1 MSKDNDKDILF
12 ISPNLE
18 KEEIKIHS
26 GQSGSITPEARGEP
40 QSYKVSSDVIK
51 KLQQVAK
58 LDIAHQTKLLKSM
71 EQMLVLVQKQYE
83 SIQTFNKQC
92 SDLSK
97 GSDELA
103 KHSKIFSDIN
113 KQTLTKFTKQIKTL
127 QSEIE
132 TCNEKIEIT
141 KAQQKATLLDG
152 ALYRQL
158 YHETS
163 QKQQNKIETLK
174 NGGQVLRFA
183 MNPGQLK
190 KMIGQKL
197 GNSLHL
203 AEQILFDEA
212 LSRLD
217 EKTSASALVSK
228 VQKKAP
234 NNVVLVD
241 IFARDENGKIK
252 KTKNGEPET
261 HTVALWKKENG
272 KIMLIDPSNVGF
284 SSGLISS
291 LQFLARNR
299 NKTASKS
306 TNIEQLQP
314 NVEQLDEKHQVV
326 SVQPIKVTGKK
337 IYNPAEFEQVKV
349 GRLATNSRDCIDIAV
364 KIGFVLNDFQ
374 SKGIK
379 FSELESKML
388 SQITNQSALL
398 KKKAKMSPKK
408 IREVLSSEAF
418 QKISEGLRSSNPQTR
433 EKTVKERDNKLL
445 LAKAKPKKKEKKK
458 NNTGRRL

>member
-1 MSKDNDKDILF
+1 MGKDNDKDILF

-83 SIQTFNKQC
+83 SIQSFNKQC

-132 TCNEKIEIT
+132 TCKEKIEIT
-141 KAQQKATLLDG
+141 GKQQVIKLPDG
-152 ALYRQL
+152 ALYRQS

-163 QKQQNKIETLK
+163 Q

-212 LSRLD
+212 LSRLG
-217 EKTSASALVSK
+217 EKTSDEALVSK

-241 IFARDENGKIK
+241 IFARENDGTIK
-252 KTKNGEPET
+252 KTGNGEPET

-272 KIMLIDPSNVGF
+272 KIILIDPSNVGF

-299 NKTASKS
+299 KAYKS
-306 TNIEQLQP
+306 TNIEQLKP
-314 NVEQLDEKHQVV
+314 NVAQLDEKHQEV
-326 SVQPIKVTGKK
+326 SVQPIKVTGNK
-337 IYNPAEFEQVKV
+337 IYKPDEFEQVKV

-374 SKGIK
+374 SRGIK
-379 FSELESKML
+379 FSELESAMI
-388 SQITNQSALL
+388 SQITNQNTVLG
-398 KKKAKMSPKK
+398 KIKRMNPKTIK
-408 IREVLSSEAF
+408 NVLASEDF
-418 QKISEGLRSSNPQTR
+418 RKISRGLRSSTPQTR
-433 EKTVKERDNKLL
+433 EKTVKKRDSELE
-445 LAKAKPKKKEKKK
+445 KAKPKKKEKKK